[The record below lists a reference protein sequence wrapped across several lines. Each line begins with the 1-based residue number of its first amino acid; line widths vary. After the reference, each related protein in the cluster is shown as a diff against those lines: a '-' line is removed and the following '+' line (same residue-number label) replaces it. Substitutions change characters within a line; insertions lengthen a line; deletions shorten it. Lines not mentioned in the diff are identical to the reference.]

1 MKIKNRLLVYALNI
15 LAMVFWAFSFI
26 WYKDVYLFLQPFT
39 TILTRLIISAALL
52 FLVSASIGKL
62 QKINF
67 KDFKLILGLAV
78 FEPFLYFVGES
89 LGMQLVTPTTGA
101 VIIALIP
108 LLVPIFA
115 YIFLKERLS
124 IKNIIGV
131 LLSFVGV
138 LLVIITRDFEL
149 AASSKGLMLMG
160 LAVIAAIFYS
170 ILLKRLTDLYN
181 PLTLIAWQNLIG
193 AVLFLP
199 LVIIFDIKDW
209 NPGMISIGALVP
221 ILKLAIFASSFAFL
235 FYSNAVQVLGAVR
248 ANIFTNLI
256 PVFTAAFSFFFLNET
271 LILQNILGIVL
282 VIVGLVLSQVN
293 SLNGLKEKFV
303 NRKY

>member
-26 WYKDVYLFLQPFT
+26 WYKDVYQFLQPFT

-124 IKNIIGV
+124 VKNIIGV
-131 LLSFVGV
+131 LLSFIGV

-209 NPGMISIGALVP
+209 NPGMVSIGALIP

-256 PVFTAAFSFFFLNET
+256 PVFTAAFSFFFLNEK
-271 LILQNILGIVL
+271 LILQNILGILL
-282 VIVGLVLSQVN
+282 VIAGLVLSQLN
-293 SLNGLKEKFV
+293 SLNGIKEKFA
-303 NRKY
+303 NRK

>member
-1 MKIKNRLLVYALNI
+1 VYALNI

>member
-26 WYKDVYLFLQPFT
+26 WYKDVYQFLQPFT

-124 IKNIIGV
+124 VKNIIGV
-131 LLSFVGV
+131 LLSFIGV

-209 NPGMISIGALVP
+209 NPGMVSIGALIP

-256 PVFTAAFSFFFLNET
+256 PVFTAAFSFFFLNEK
-271 LILQNILGIVL
+271 LILQNILGILL
-282 VIVGLVLSQVN
+282 VIVGLVLSQLN
-293 SLNGLKEKFV
+293 SLNGIKEKFA
-303 NRKY
+303 NRK

>member
-26 WYKDVYLFLQPFT
+26 WYKDVYQYLQPFT
-39 TILTRLIISAALL
+39 TILTRLVISAVLL
-52 FLVSASIGKL
+52 FIVSASIGKL

-67 KDFKLILGLAV
+67 RDFKLILGLAL

-115 YIFLKERLS
+115 YLFLKERLS
-124 IKNIIGV
+124 VKNIVGV
-131 LLSFVGV
+131 LLSFFGV
-138 LLVIITRDFEL
+138 LLVIVTRNFEL

-160 LAVIAAIFYS
+160 LAVVAAIFYS

-193 AVLFLP
+193 AILFLP
-199 LVIIFDIKDW
+199 LVLFFDIKDW
-209 NPGMISIGALVP
+209 NSGMISIGSLIP

-256 PVFTAAFSFFFLNET
+256 PVFTATFSFVFLNEK
-271 LILQNILGIVL
+271 LIFQNILGIVL

-293 SLNGLKEKFV
+293 SLNRIKEKFA
-303 NRKY
+303 NRK